1 MEGIYIGGRSI
12 RTFGAKLRTD
22 YTISGPSPSRTLRRE
37 PRTGSFSLL
46 DTGWGLLT
54 LKLPMDFYGGS
65 RGEIA
70 WNMAGL
76 RGLLQKETEIDLGD
90 GFLYRCVLT
99 AAGSESW
106 TGEVLCSQK
115 LTLQGI
121 RHGQGRT
128 VTGKSPLKLYNP
140 GTYPR
145 TDCTISIPGFR
156 PKGTS
161 PAVIALSAGGKTILR
176 WEIAPDAALT
186 GKTLLLDGVEKR
198 SRYGAGALP
207 GGAMT
212 WREYPYLPPGE
223 CSVAVTGAEMG
234 EISVSYEPVY
244 I

>member
-22 YTISGPSPSRTLRRE
+22 YTISGASPSRTLRRE

-106 TGEVLCSQK
+106 TGEVLCSQE
-115 LTLQGI
+115 LTL
-121 RHGQGRT
+121 
-128 VTGKSPLKLYNP
+128 
-140 GTYPR
+140 
-145 TDCTISIPGFR
+145 
-156 PKGTS
+156 
-161 PAVIALSAGGKTILR
+161 
-176 WEIAPDAALT
+176 
-186 GKTLLLDGVEKR
+186 
-198 SRYGAGALP
+198 
-207 GGAMT
+207 
-212 WREYPYLPPGE
+212 
-223 CSVAVTGAEMG
+223 
-234 EISVSYEPVY
+234 
-244 I
+244 

>member
-106 TGEVLCSQK
+106 TGRGFVQSEADP
-115 LTLQGI
+115 
-121 RHGQGRT
+121 
-128 VTGKSPLKLYNP
+128 TGHPP
-140 GTYPR
+140 
-145 TDCTISIPGFR
+145 
-156 PKGTS
+156 
-161 PAVIALSAGGKTILR
+161 
-176 WEIAPDAALT
+176 W
-186 GKTLLLDGVEKR
+186 
-198 SRYGAGALP
+198 AGAHRH
-207 GGAMT
+207 
-212 WREYPYLPPGE
+212 REKPPE
-223 CSVAVTGAEMG
+223 AL
-234 EISVSYEPVY
+234 
-244 I
+244 